1 MCFYCCQP
9 TDFMVMQSCRILVSK
24 KGRSMT
30 NYRDTTISMSI
41 ALNGLSTDHVKNACD
56 EWYVHIPMLLSA
68 LIVHGSITD
77 DLSVTT
83 ILPIP
88 KGKNLNYSNSANYRG
103 IALSSIIG
111 KIFDAYILNRYNS
124 LLVSTSLQFGF
135 KTGHSTS
142 ICTMILKETIERYRR
157 NNNTVYCVMLDA
169 TKAFDRVG
177 YCKLM
182 RLLLDKKIPPV
193 VIRTLLNMYLSHFT
207 SVIWNGGHSHSFQV
221 KNGVRQGAILSPV
234 LFCVFYDVLLR
245 ELCSQDMGCHIGSLF
260 VGALAYA
267 DDLVL
272 AAPSTNAMRH
282 ILQVCDEYAAQ
293 YKVIFN
299 ATKS

>member
-1 MCFYCCQP
+1 
-9 TDFMVMQSCRILVSK
+9 
-24 KGRSMT
+24 
-30 NYRDTTISMSI
+30 
-41 ALNGLSTDHVKNACD
+41 
-56 EWYVHIPMLLSA
+56 MLLSA

-142 ICTMILKETIERYRR
+142 MCSMILKETLEHYRR

-182 RLLLDKKIPPV
+182 RLLFDKKIPPV
-193 VIRTLLNMYLSHFT
+193 VIRTLLSMYLSHFT
-207 SVIWNGGHSHSFQV
+207 SVHWNGVCRRFS
-221 KNGVRQGAILSPV
+221 LS
-234 LFCVFYDVLLR
+234 CAKR
-245 ELCSQDMGCHIGSLF
+245 ERYETHATSL
-260 VGALAYA
+260 
-267 DDLVL
+267 
-272 AAPSTNAMRH
+272 
-282 ILQVCDEYAAQ
+282 
-293 YKVIFN
+293 
-299 ATKS
+299 